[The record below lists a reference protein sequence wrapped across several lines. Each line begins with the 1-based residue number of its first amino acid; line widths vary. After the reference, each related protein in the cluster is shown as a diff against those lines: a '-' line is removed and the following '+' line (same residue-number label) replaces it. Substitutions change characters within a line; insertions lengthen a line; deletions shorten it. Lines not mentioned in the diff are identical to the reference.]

1 MKNVD
6 VIIVGGG
13 VVGLTT
19 ACALAAAD
27 IRVAVIE
34 AKPMAGDAVPDLPP
48 DLQEPRA
55 YALTV
60 ASERIFR
67 NLDIWPR
74 MSPEMM
80 TAFSDMEVWDAG
92 GDGLIHFDCAEAGAS
107 HLGHIVAPAVIHA
120 ALLQQAG
127 SLALLELICPARFRE
142 IKVDNEHVTITLEDG
157 ESISAALVVAADGAQ
172 SPVRETLGMKVK
184 VHDYHQSGL
193 VALVKTEKHHA
204 FTAWQR
210 FLPGGP
216 LAFLPT
222 LNGWC
227 SIVWTLP
234 ANEVDDILALGKR
247 DFHQALAEAFD
258 FRLGNIEDSGERL
271 AYPLKRLHA
280 EAYVQHRIA
289 LVGDAAHAV
298 HPLAGQGVN
307 LGLLDAAAIVEV
319 VADARSEGRDPGM
332 LPVLRR
338 YARWRR
344 GDNLLMMTAMDGFNV
359 LFGNHWVPVQL
370 IRNLGLSAVNAVL
383 PVKNK
388 LMAQAMGLKG
398 DLPRLAKHTHS
409 YT

>member
-1 MKNVD
+1 MKKVD
-6 VIIVGGG
+6 VIVVGGG
-13 VVGLTT
+13 IVGLTT
-19 ACALAAAD
+19 ACALAAAEFS
-27 IRVAVIE
+27 VAVIE
-34 AKPMAGDAVPDLPP
+34 AKPLTGDAEPDR
-48 DLQEPRA
+48 QEPRA
-55 YALTV
+55 FALTV
-60 ASERIFR
+60 ASEQIFR
-67 NLDIWPR
+67 NLGVWLR
-74 MSPEMM
+74 MPPELI

-92 GDGLIHFDCAEAGAS
+92 GDGLIHFDCAEAGTS
-107 HLGHIVAPAVIHA
+107 HLGHIVAPGVILA
-120 ALLQQAG
+120 ALLQQAS
-127 SLALLELICPARFRE
+127 SLASLTLICPARFRE
-142 IKVDNEHVTITLEDG
+142 IMVDDEQVTITLADG
-157 ESISAALVVAADGAQ
+157 ESISAALVVAADGVQ

-222 LNGWC
+222 LDGWC

-234 ANEVDDILALGKR
+234 ASEVDDMLALDKP

-258 FRLGNIEDSGERL
+258 FRLGNIEDSGQRV
-271 AYPLKRLHA
+271 AHPLKRLHA
-280 EAYVQHRIA
+280 ETYVQHRVA

-307 LGLLDAAAIVEV
+307 LGLLDAAVLAEV
-319 VADARSEGRDPGM
+319 VADVTSAGRDPGA

-344 GDNLLMMTAMDGFNV
+344 GDNLLMMTAMDGFNA
-359 LFGNHWVPVQL
+359 LFGNRWAPVQRL
-370 IRNLGLSAVNAVL
+370 RNLGLSAANAL
-383 PVKNK
+383 SPVKNK

-398 DLPRLAKHTHS
+398 DLPRLAINS
-409 YT
+409 RQA

>member
-1 MKNVD
+1 MKHVD
-6 VIIVGGG
+6 VMVVGGG

-27 IRVAVIE
+27 IRVTVIE
-34 AKPMAGDAVPDLPP
+34 AKPMSGDALPDLSP

-67 NLDIWPR
+67 NLGIWPR

-107 HLGHIVAPAVIHA
+107 HLGHIVAHGVIHA

-127 SLALLELICPARFRE
+127 SLASLELICPARFSG
-142 IKVDNEHVTITLEDG
+142 IKVDDEQVTITLEDG
-157 ESISAALVVAADGAQ
+157 PSISAALVVAADGAQ

-193 VALVKTEKHHA
+193 VALVKPEKHHA

-222 LNGWC
+222 LDGWC

-234 ANEVDDILALGKR
+234 ANEVDDILALEKR

-271 AYPLKRLHA
+271 VYPLKRLHA
-280 EAYVQHRIA
+280 EAYVQPRVA

-319 VADARSEGRDPGM
+319 IADARSEGRDPGV

-344 GDNLLMMTAMDGFNV
+344 GDNLLMMTAMDGFNM
-359 LFGNHWVPVQL
+359 LFGNQRAPVQL
-370 IRNLGLSAVNAVL
+370 VRNLGLSAVNAVL
-383 PVKNK
+383 PVKNL

-398 DLPRLAKHTHS
+398 DLPRLAVS
-409 YT
+409 NSRQS